1 MKIWKKLKRKMK
13 RALKKNENGAGK
25 VVLDKPQGLKITG
38 ITNSGVEVSW
48 KTVDNALGYEIY
60 RSYTN
65 DGQYKKIASNNK
77 KKETSYIDHEFDH
90 QKKEL
95 YYRVKSFSEKNN
107 SKRVCSEATE
117 PVVAAYQEE
126 MKAERAETYMYDGTE
141 RMLHVLHGWGEVD
154 DAVWT
159 TSDAEVVKVQD
170 GGMLQA
176 LKTGEAMVE
185 CYSKSLDQRVISRVV
200 VNRTS
205 LEPMKTKTRRFVYN
219 EERKCWENKVAEQD
233 GNAVIM
239 MAGDMMCGATQSKKQ
254 YTKLH
259 GYSFNDSFEFVRGT
273 TAKSDFAI
281 GSLKTLMAAGLPYAV
296 EEPRVANK
304 SNHNNPSRYLDA
316 VLHGGFDAV
325 TMSNAY
331 NCESGTRAL
340 IDTIEEVELRKVP
353 HTGVF
358 YNAETPRW
366 MLVDIKGIKVG
377 FVAYMSE
384 QIDVEGKEST
394 WTLEERE
401 AMLNVFAKEK
411 AKKDIEMC
419 RENGAEYIIAYMQWG
434 KKNKQNITKEQKVE
448 AAELAEAG
456 VDYIVGTNPCVIQEY
471 DEIVTESGKHV
482 PCFYS
487 IGNFHSSMKGLK
499 ENRDSV
505 VVRIRLKRNEEA
517 QVVLEENNYIPY
529 HTYKN
534 QDGCYLVPMTTRKEF
549 AQGVLPTSRKKC
561 NARIDAAVGKK
572 ISVFGNETDAENTT
586 ENLKVDAKEKEAEKE
601 RSARRKKKKEQHIA
615 AVMAKTGWDYE
626 YAKAKMDE
634 AKKKVG
640 CGYYVYAY
648 FEFYNMTEEEQR
660 EQYENWKA
668 KKQSKVRSK
677 QRKRENC
684 LAEAMAATGWTREY
698 AEAQLDETMERTGCN
713 AEEYREYRSWNLD
726 HATQES
732 FFLMSHTDAI
742 RTRFNVDLNL
752 SRLIA
757 DKSEANVHFAKY
769 IDRKWCM
776 NRELSFDKFQETFKE
791 CTKLFYKPTSSCGGR
806 GAQPFDIDESNMQE
820 VYDEIMGLPEGVVE
834 EFVVQHPRLTEMS
847 PRILNTVRL
856 TSISSN
862 EPIDKEGN
870 HFAIPY
876 AMLKM
881 GGATGYVDNLREG
894 GVGAAI
900 DLETGKLCTDAV
912 DVNLKTYTHHPVSGV
927 EIKGFEVPFFAEAKQ
942 MVQRI
947 VEENNMKGYL
957 GWDVAITNRGPM
969 LIEINGRPSS
979 TLLELPF
986 YNTPQRGNKHKMEKY
1001 M

>member
-1 MKIWKKLKRKMK
+1 MKIWKKLKKKMR
-13 RALKKNENGAGK
+13 RALKKNGNGVGK
-25 VVLDKPQGLKITG
+25 VVVDKPQGLKISS
-38 ITNSGVEVSW
+38 ITNAGVEVCW
-48 KTVDNALGYEIY
+48 KTVDNASGYEIY

-65 DGQYKKIASNNK
+65 DGEYKKIASNNK
-77 KKETSYIDHEFDH
+77 KKETSYVDHEFDH

-95 YYRVKSFSEKNN
+95 YYKVKSFSDKNN
-107 SKRVCSEATE
+107 KKRIYGEVSEPIGAT
-117 PVVAAYQEE
+117 YQEA
-126 MKAERAETYMYDGTE
+126 MKMERAVTYMYDATE
-141 RMLHVLHGWGEVD
+141 RMLHTIHGWNEVE
-154 DAVWT
+154 DATWT
-159 TSDAEVVKVQD
+159 SSDAEIVEVRN
-170 GGMLQA
+170 GGILRA
-176 LKTGEAMVE
+176 LKTGEATIE
-185 CYSKSLDQRVISRVV
+185 CYSESLNAHAESRVV
-200 VNRTS
+200 VNRKS
-205 LEPMKTKTRRFVYN
+205 LEPLKTRTGRFVYN
-219 EERKCWENKVAEQD
+219 EERKCWENKTAEKD
-233 GNAVIM
+233 CDAVIM
-239 MAGDMMCGATQSKKQ
+239 VAGDMMCGATQSKKQ
-254 YTKLH
+254 YTELH
-259 GYSFNDSFEFVRGT
+259 GYSFNDSFEYVRAT

-296 EEPRVANK
+296 DESYIANK

-325 TMSNAY
+325 TMSNVY
-331 NCESGTRAL
+331 NCENGARAL
-340 IDTIEEVELRKVP
+340 ADTIEEVELRNVP
-353 HTGVF
+353 HTGAF
-358 YNAETPRW
+358 RNAEDPRW
-366 MLVDIKGIKVG
+366 ILVDIKGIKVA
-377 FVAYMSE
+377 FVSYMSG
-384 QIDVEGKEST
+384 QIYTKAKESM
-394 WTLEERE
+394 WTPEEKE
-401 AMLNVFAKEK
+401 IMLNVFAKEK

-419 RENGAEYIIAYMQWG
+419 RENGAEYVIAYMQWG
-434 KKNKQNITKEQKVE
+434 KKDKQKLTKEQKKE
-448 AAELAEAG
+448 AVELAEAG
-456 VDYIVGTNPCVIQEY
+456 ADYIIGANPCVIQEY

-487 IGNFHSSMKGLK
+487 LGNFHSSMKGLK
-499 ENRDSV
+499 KNRDSV
-505 VVRIRLKRNEEA
+505 VARIRLKKNEEGK
-517 QVVLEENNYIPY
+517 VVLEENNYIPY

-549 AQGVLPTSRKKC
+549 AQGILPTSYKKC
-561 NARIDAAVGKK
+561 NIRINEAVGKK
-572 ISVFGNETDAENTT
+572 ITAFGSETDVENAAED
-586 ENLKVDAKEKEAEKE
+586 LKIDAEEKKAEKD
-601 RSARRKKKKEQHIA
+601 RSATRKKKKEQHIA

-626 YAKAKMDE
+626 HAKAKMDE

-660 EQYENWKA
+660 KQYENWKA
-668 KKQSKVRSK
+668 KKQSKARSK

-713 AEEYREYRSWNLD
+713 AEEYREYRFWNLD

-742 RTRFNVDLNL
+742 RNRFNVDLNL

-757 DKSEANVHFAKY
+757 DKSEANIHFAKY

-776 NRELSFDKFQETFKE
+776 NRELSFDKFQETFE
-791 CTKLFYKPTSSCGGR
+791 GCTKLFYKPMSSCGGR
-806 GAQPFDIDESNMQE
+806 GAQPFDIDESNIQD
-820 VYDEIMGLPEGVVE
+820 VYNEIMELPEGVVE

-900 DLETGKLCTDAV
+900 DLESGRLCTDAV

-927 EIKGFEVPFFAEAKQ
+927 KIKGFEVPFFAEAKQ
-942 MVQRI
+942 MIQRI